1 MTNYSTTCCVCRL
14 IFSKT
19 VPLSLALSAIWHQN
33 VRIELVN
40 QAAKERLPIVDSFF
54 EGTKIQQKTR
64 VTLTV

>member
-1 MTNYSTTCCVCRL
+1 
-14 IFSKT
+14 

-54 EGTKIQQKTR
+54 EGTKIQQKIR